1 MDDATNSLVPVNER
15 EVVFYDDTLLAVLVE
30 LPETNKQQIYV
41 PVKPLSDALGLAWS
55 GQYER
60 LQRDEVLAEVS
71 QLIRV
76 TRINSQRGNPDS
88 ICLPLEFI
96 PGWLFGISAARVKE
110 ELRDKI
116 MRYRRECYGVL
127 ADAFVEG
134 RLTAE
139 PAFTEVLA
147 TDTPAV
153 QTYKMLQ
160 AMTQLARNQMLL
172 EARLT
177 GRLDDYEQRL
187 ESIESQL
194 GDPGRNITPDQAMQI
209 SQAVKAIGMEIQKR
223 TKKNEFGAIY
233 GQMYREFGIT
243 SYKQLPASKFSQVM
257 AWLTESYRSITGA
270 TGDDLPF

>member
-1 MDDATNSLVPVNER
+1 MDNDVKALVPIDER
-15 EVVFYDDTLLAVLVE
+15 EVFFYDDALIAVLVTS
-30 LPETNKQQIYV
+30 PGMDQPQIYV

-60 LQRDEVLAEVS
+60 LQRDEVLSEVA

-96 PGWLFGISAARVKE
+96 PGWLFGITAARVKE

-116 MRYRRECYGVL
+116 IRYRRECYAVL
-127 ADAFVEG
+127 SDAFMEG
-134 RLTAE
+134 RLTSE
-139 PAFTEVLA
+139 PAFNDVLA

-160 AMTQLARNQMLL
+160 AMTQLARNQMLM

-177 GRLDDYEQRL
+177 SRLDNYEQRL
-187 ESIESQL
+187 ESIEAHL
-194 GDPGRNITPDQAMQI
+194 GDPGHHITPDQAMQI
-209 SQAVKAIGMEIQKR
+209 SQAVKTIAFEIEKR
-223 TKKNEFGAIY
+223 TKKNEYGAIY
-233 GQMYREFGIT
+233 GQLYRQFGIT
-243 SYKQLPASKFSQVM
+243 SYKQLPADKFDRAM
-257 AWLTESYRSITGA
+257 AWLTEWYQRVTGS